1 MRTATQR
8 GDGAVALQRWG
19 GPYLHGLGM
28 AETPVVRYTAPV
40 VVADEAALR
49 PRTASVTSHRAEGR
63 AAPTELRCLLEH
75 KLVLHVP
82 EATGPKI
89 DLDILLL
96 DRVGW

>member
-1 MRTATQR
+1 MNLLANAGRALGGIETCADQR
-8 GDGAVALQRWG
+8 NRGWQ
-19 GPYLHGLGM
+19 
-28 AETPVVRYTAPV
+28 TPVVGNTAPV

-49 PRTASVTSHRAEGR
+49 PRTASVPSHRAEGR

-75 KLVLHVP
+75 KLVLHMP
-82 EATGPKI
+82 EASGPEI